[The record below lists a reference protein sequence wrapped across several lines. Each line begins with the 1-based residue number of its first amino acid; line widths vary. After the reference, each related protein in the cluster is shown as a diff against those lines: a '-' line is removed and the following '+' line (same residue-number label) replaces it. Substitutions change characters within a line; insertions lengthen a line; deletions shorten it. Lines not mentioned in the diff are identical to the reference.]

1 MSSATRSMASTAP
14 PQRLHDLYDGPI
26 ACERDHCL
34 SLAASRPH
42 AALPITN
49 NEPDGSHDHVAKSC
63 NVTNSHFHRRKQLE
77 ARLAELQKDVA
88 ILTLKLRFDGNCSPS
103 FLGASSTAVTSKKPQ
118 EEPERIKK
126 PGTSGSRRKR
136 VNEQLLET
144 KKEGESSVQTLEELD
159 DVTVERDQL
168 KLDHVR
174 MKRALAAARKKCEN
188 AGKFQKA
195 YDELVVHCGS
205 LQKSLDLSERIR
217 MRQQKL
223 LQQLQS
229 QQRQMS
235 AKDERKET
243 KDRVTDGKASSTLAG
258 ESSSCRSADTALP
271 QTQKVSSARGYAD
284 TDCRVSNSRI
294 ASAKPT
300 EEESDD
306 DRDTLE
312 QAASEPTSADT
323 RPKVSRPELEL
334 TTPKAEHLHGVDSR
348 DSSPIASTTTRR
360 PSRAQARQLEVMRH
374 AAMWARSRGVAVK
387 IPTSTSHTTTR
398 GATAVVRPKNGFLAP
413 TQASLR
419 RLHDLPRR
427 KVHYRP
433 PFVV

>member
-1 MSSATRSMASTAP
+1 MKG
-14 PQRLHDLYDGPI
+14 Q
-26 ACERDHCL
+26 
-34 SLAASRPH
+34 
-42 AALPITN
+42 LP
-49 NEPDGSHDHVAKSC
+49 
-63 NVTNSHFHRRKQLE
+63 E
-77 ARLAELQKDVA
+77 A
-88 ILTLKLRFDGNCSPS
+88 
-103 FLGASSTAVTSKKPQ
+103 
-118 EEPERIKK
+118 
-126 PGTSGSRRKR
+126 
-136 VNEQLLET
+136 
-144 KKEGESSVQTLEELD
+144 KKEGESSVQTLKDLY
-159 DVTVERDQL
+159 DVTAERDQL
-168 KLDHVR
+168 KLEQVR

-188 AGKFQKA
+188 AGKVQKA

-243 KDRVTDGKASSTLAG
+243 KDRVTDGKASPTLAG

-284 TDCRVSNSRI
+284 TDCHDSNSRI
-294 ASAKPT
+294 ASVKPT
-300 EEESDD
+300 EEDSDD
-306 DRDTLE
+306 DRNTLE

-334 TTPKAEHLHGVDSR
+334 TTPKDAHLHGIDSQ
-348 DSSPIASTTTRR
+348 DSIPNASTTTHRC
-360 PSRAQARQLEVMRH
+360 SRAQARQLEVMRH

-387 IPTSTSHTTTR
+387 IPTSTPQTTMR
-398 GATAVVRPKNGFLAP
+398 GAATGVRPKNGFFAP